1 MRQNAPRER
10 QSHAPVHALE
20 RAVLARGR
28 DGRAGCTSSRS
39 APARSA
45 APPPRA
51 LRFETTRAC
60 PLPSGAAR
68 LACARGG
75 STRRRRRGTRRRSR
89 RTRRRRRL
97 PRASA
102 FKRALTSS
110 IAAVCAPGC
119 AYLDGR
125 GRVFSSLSVETDS
138 SRLVRVRRRL
148 ARGRRQSS
156 SVPSRALSAR
166 SPSAARASPGASAE
180 SRERPRV
187 SPGTCPRGRRCCDPR
202 LFVPTHRTTTP
213 GGCRKLSSPSRIL
226 RSTFCVR
233 SPLIPNALASF
244 SGNHF
249 SNTARLPA
257 SSS

>member
-1 MRQNAPRER
+1 MPSAVGCSTSRMRSGRIDAPSSERNAEA
-10 QSHAPVHALE
+10 QSTNA
-20 RAVLARGR
+20 
-28 DGRAGCTSSRS
+28 TT
-39 APARSA
+39 
-45 APPPRA
+45 PP
-51 LRFETTRAC
+51 
-60 PLPSGAAR
+60 
-68 LACARGG
+68 
-75 STRRRRRGTRRRSR
+75 
-89 RTRRRRRL
+89 L

-119 AYLDGR
+119 AYLDDGDEFFLLSPSRRTPR
-125 GRVFSSLSVETDS
+125 GSSAYDAASPAAGGIELRPFAGPLGKIPVSSTRVPGSVCRISRTTARIPRNVSAGPSLS
-138 SRLVRVRRRL
+138 R
-148 ARGRRQSS
+148 
-156 SVPSRALSAR
+156 
-166 SPSAARASPGASAE
+166 
-180 SRERPRV
+180 
-187 SPGTCPRGRRCCDPR
+187 PR